1 MSGLPL
7 FGVCTR
13 LGMSPLYARRRA
25 AAWFRRAASATFTGS
40 ENGGR
45 HRVSY
50 VCEYYE
56 VLHVWHYT
64 HPGAQHSQG
73 AVKFDRL
80 HQPRLRERFPRNG
93 LHPEVCYSA
102 LLSVTVIRLARS
114 WVMGTLVR
122 KLCVFFYE
130 PQYRGH
136 YKWRMQIK
144 AISQCH

>member
-1 MSGLPL
+1 MSLIESQYKPPGH
-7 FGVCTR
+7 FGNP
-13 LGMSPLYARRRA
+13 M
-25 AAWFRRAASATFTGS
+25 

-64 HPGAQHSQG
+64 HPGAQHRQG
-73 AVKFDRL
+73 AVKFVRL
-80 HQPRLRERFPRNG
+80 HQARLRERFPRNG

-114 WVMGTLVR
+114 WVMGN
-122 KLCVFFYE
+122 
-130 PQYRGH
+130 
-136 YKWRMQIK
+136 
-144 AISQCH
+144 AS

>member
-1 MSGLPL
+1 MLPK
-7 FGVCTR
+7 FQFQR
-13 LGMSPLYARRRA
+13 S
-25 AAWFRRAASATFTGS
+25 ASATFAGS
-40 ENGGR
+40 ENEGR

-73 AVKFDRL
+73 DVNFVRL
-80 HQPRLRERFPRNG
+80 HQPCFLERFPHNG

-102 LLSVTVIRLARS
+102 LLSVTVIRVARS

-122 KLCVFFYE
+122 KILHFSLRT
-130 PQYRGH
+130 PT
-136 YKWRMQIK
+136 W
-144 AISQCH
+144 S